1 MTATLICGDELSYM
15 SGAKN
20 VQLFLRCRAAS
31 LQISYEYIL
40 EGELPDSGPFFRD
53 SLLIAL
59 LDYKILSIVV
69 E

>member
-1 MTATLICGDELSYM
+1 MFNCFYVVERRD
-15 SGAKN
+15 
-20 VQLFLRCRAAS
+20 
-31 LQISYEYIL
+31 YEYIL